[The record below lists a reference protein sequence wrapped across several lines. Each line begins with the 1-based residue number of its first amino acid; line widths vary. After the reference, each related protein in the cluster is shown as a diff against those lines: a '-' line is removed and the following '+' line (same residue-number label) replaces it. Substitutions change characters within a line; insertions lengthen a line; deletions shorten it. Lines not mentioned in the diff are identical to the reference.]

1 MQTQYTPGPWK
12 AKRFGSINVAICPPN
27 PEKGMIVA
35 FAPIPGVG
43 GLATPI
49 ERAANIR
56 LIEEAP
62 RMLEILRK
70 AHDLCLDGKHEE
82 ARELMRDAIAGV
94 EQERVPENY

>member
-1 MQTQYTPGPWK
+1 MAHTKGPWK
-12 AKRFGSINVAICPPN
+12 AKRFNSINVAICPPN
-27 PEKGMIVA
+27 PENGMIVA
-35 FAPIPGVG
+35 LAQIPGVG
-43 GLATPI
+43 GPVTQI

-62 RMLEILRK
+62 RMFDVLCK

-94 EQERVPENY
+94 EQDRIPENY